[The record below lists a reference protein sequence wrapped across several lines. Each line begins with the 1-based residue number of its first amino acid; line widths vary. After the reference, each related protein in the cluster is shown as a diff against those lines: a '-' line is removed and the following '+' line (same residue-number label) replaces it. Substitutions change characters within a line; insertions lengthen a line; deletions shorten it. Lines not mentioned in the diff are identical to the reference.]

1 MASDVIR
8 DGMALELTD
17 LDQPSGQGPSLEVFY
32 SDAHGTFTFSA
43 LRAADL
49 PLDLLTRFI
58 DTARQ
63 SLAPDLN
70 STD

>member
-17 LDQPSGQGPSLEVFY
+17 LDQPCGQGPSLEVFY
-32 SDAHGTFTFSA
+32 SDAHGTFTFSSLGA
-43 LRAADL
+43 VDL

-63 SLAPDLN
+63 SLAPDPD